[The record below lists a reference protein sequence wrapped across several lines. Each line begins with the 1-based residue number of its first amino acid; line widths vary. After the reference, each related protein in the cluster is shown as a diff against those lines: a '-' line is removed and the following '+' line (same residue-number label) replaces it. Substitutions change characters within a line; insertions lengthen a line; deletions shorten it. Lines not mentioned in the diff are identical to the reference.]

1 MTSNYDLKEGGIRVA
16 RAKRAYEGTDAYE
29 AGYKDGHNDGWEDCK
44 NTILHWINSI
54 KEKESSQKEITK
66 TTKGEVSKC
75 L

>member
-1 MTSNYDLKEGGIRVA
+1 MT
-16 RAKRAYEGTDAYE
+16 RAKRAYEGTDAYKS
-29 AGYKDGHNDGWEDCK
+29 GYNDGREDGYNDGWEDCK

-54 KEKESSQKEITK
+54 KEKELSQKEIAK

>member
-1 MTSNYDLKEGGIRVA
+1 MTLYMTLKEGGIRVT

-66 TTKGEVSKC
+66 ITNGGVSKC